1 MNTINLFLSL
11 IIFVLYSAGAHSGDN
26 ELIDAIQ
33 HTQRAATA
41 NDGKN
46 IAKYAELAKNH
57 ADAAKNDKYIEV
69 DNNKIDKGIKS
80 LDEAIK
86 AGNEENIELAKE
98 AARSALKY
106 FSSTSID

>member
-57 ADAAKNDKYIEV
+57 ADAAKNDNTLKSI
-69 DNNKIDKGIKS
+69 IIK
-80 LDEAIK
+80 LTK
-86 AGNEENIELAKE
+86 AL
-98 AARSALKY
+98 RV
-106 FSSTSID
+106 